1 MFKAIDAWR
10 LDLKWELASN
20 VKANDETNLIRID
33 NRITGLA
40 VLGIFVG
47 VIGGIILLAGIGFLA
62 IFYGLF
68 KSVSDSSKKISQSSS
83 NQGVTAHPDAKIR
96 MTLCPNGNI
105 AECPNHLQ
113 NLIVALAICRGVDE
127 EDLAQRLL
135 RRNVDLAILRET
147 VINKPGR
154 NGSNNVPNAIM

>member
-47 VIGGIILLAGIGFLA
+47 VIGGIIP
-62 IFYGLF
+62 
-68 KSVSDSSKKISQSSS
+68 VSY
-83 NQGVTAHPDAKIR
+83 THL
-96 MTLCPNGNI
+96 TLQTN
-105 AECPNHLQ
+105 
-113 NLIVALAICRGVDE
+113 
-127 EDLAQRLL
+127 
-135 RRNVDLAILRET
+135 RE
-147 VINKPGR
+147 V
-154 NGSNNVPNAIM
+154 